1 MLEDWKKNPTL
12 ELAQVNITDIKPEE
26 EIEKTWEEFFVS
38 HHYGIQSDIFN
49 SYLFLQ
55 PRRSCDAFA
64 AATLMLNP
72 WQNSPFPQFKTLSEL
87 QDWIMPLVEEEEKA
101 ARDQSA
107 FSGTPLSPN
116 GTN

>member
-12 ELAQVNITDIKPEE
+12 ELAQVDITDIKSDK

-38 HHYGIQSDIFN
+38 HHYGIQKDIFN
-49 SYLFLQ
+49 SYLLLQ

-72 WQNSPFPQFKTLSEL
+72 WQDNRFPQFKTLSEL
-87 QDWIMPLVEEEEKA
+87 QDWARPLVEEEEKA
-101 ARDQSA
+101 ARDECA
-107 FSGTPLSPN
+107 FSGNPLSPN
-116 GTN
+116 GK